1 MTFVPTIDG
10 TLCKNVLNSMYI
22 LIAIFCMEK
31 AVVSLGFVVTQKWF
45 RVRQTTLEEEFYVQQ
60 EQGENLKSRY
70 F

>member
-1 MTFVPTIDG
+1 
-10 TLCKNVLNSMYI
+10 
-22 LIAIFCMEK
+22 MEK

-70 F
+70 FWRELYFTRYVPNPM

>member
-1 MTFVPTIDG
+1 
-10 TLCKNVLNSMYI
+10 MYI